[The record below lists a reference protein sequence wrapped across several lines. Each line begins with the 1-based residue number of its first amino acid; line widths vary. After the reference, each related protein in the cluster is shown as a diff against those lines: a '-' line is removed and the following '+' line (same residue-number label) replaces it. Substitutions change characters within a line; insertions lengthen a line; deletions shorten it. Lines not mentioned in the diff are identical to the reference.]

1 MLNGRNTQ
9 TKYNNSENSINSIVY
24 PEWYLQHGLRVAD
37 LLISVD
43 KGKSSEVSKQII
55 QENRNVVFISGRI
68 NVVANVIAQVYFT
81 DSMMLRNT
89 IESIKSIPF
98 VSRVEFTEVV
108 EIFGRKTDKQIE
120 EDTEKLLNSSGR
132 KW

>member
-1 MLNGRNTQ
+1 
-9 TKYNNSENSINSIVY
+9 
-24 PEWYLQHGLRVAD
+24 
-37 LLISVD
+37 
-43 KGKSSEVSKQII
+43 
-55 QENRNVVFISGRI
+55 VVFISGRI